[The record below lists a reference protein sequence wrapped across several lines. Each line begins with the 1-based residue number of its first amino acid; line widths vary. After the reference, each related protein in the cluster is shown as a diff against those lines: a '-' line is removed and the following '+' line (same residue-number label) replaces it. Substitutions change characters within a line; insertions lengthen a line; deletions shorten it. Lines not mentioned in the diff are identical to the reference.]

1 MDEKEA
7 IEKFKNILQIIKM
20 WADEDIESNT
30 IMSADVFESAVVEN
44 DYNNPMV
51 TIWEYYQ
58 YLTGAGDEW

>member
-1 MDEKEA
+1 MDEREA
-7 IEKFKNILQIIKM
+7 IEKFKDILQIVKM
-20 WADEDIESNT
+20 WADEDVSNGSV
-30 IMSADVFESAVVEN
+30 MSADDFLATVEDN